1 MTSYCSPLIS
11 LIHRSA
17 WNVHSANFAFT
28 EFLEGLVAGLL
39 FRCLRRRRQR
49 LIQPVVGDAVEEDL
63 PSGLAVALGAILR
76 AELHLVLGTA
86 QRLVELIA
94 LPPATAPPTL
104 SHTSAETPTLLD
116 PNPHA
121 TSCNNRQYREQK
133 TLFLCGICKPLQPS
147 ATTDRALVMS
157 RGKRFESARRLSS
170 LHKICRGNANE
181 KIKDLCRY
189 ISF

>member
-94 LPPATAPPTL
+94 LPPCYGTA
-104 SHTSAETPTLLD
+104 HVVA
-116 PNPHA
+116 HQ
-121 TSCNNRQYREQK
+121 R
-133 TLFLCGICKPLQPS
+133 
-147 ATTDRALVMS
+147 
-157 RGKRFESARRLSS
+157 
-170 LHKICRGNANE
+170 
-181 KIKDLCRY
+181 
-189 ISF
+189 